1 MISEVDHIG
10 VAVRSIEEALEF
22 YQVCLGLECREI
34 LDIPERKVRAA
45 MINSGNLCIELIEPL
60 NEDSPIS
67 KFLSKKGEGIHHIA
81 FKVPSIE
88 DAINQLTARG
98 VELVNTVPQ
107 EGAHGRK
114 VVFLAPQSCH
124 GVLIE
129 LCEAQGRV

>member
-10 VAVRSIEEALEF
+10 VAVRSIEKALEF

-34 LDIPERKVRAA
+34 IDIPEHKVRAA
-45 MINSGNLCIELIEPL
+45 MINAGNLCIELIEPM
-60 NEDSPIS
+60 NEGSPIS

-98 VELVNTVPQ
+98 VELVTPVPQ
-107 EGAHGRK
+107 DGAHGRK
-114 VVFLAPQSCH
+114 VAFLTPQSCN

-129 LCEAQGRV
+129 LCEEQ